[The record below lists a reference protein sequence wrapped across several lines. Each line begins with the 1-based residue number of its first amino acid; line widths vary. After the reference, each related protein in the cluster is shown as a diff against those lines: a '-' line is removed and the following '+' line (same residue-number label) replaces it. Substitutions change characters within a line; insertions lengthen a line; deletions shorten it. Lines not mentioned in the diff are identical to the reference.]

1 MIIYSG
7 VLFLNATWQ
16 LLPWQFVVSLICLQ
30 VPRSEEKKRKKER
43 RFLVS
48 FRINL

>member
-1 MIIYSG
+1 

-16 LLPWQFVVSLICLQ
+16 LLPWQICVSLICLQ
-30 VPRSEEKKRKKER
+30 VPRSEGRKERKKERKKEER

-48 FRINL
+48 LEL

>member
-16 LLPWQFVVSLICLQ
+16 LLPWQICCFFDLLAGAKI
-30 VPRSEEKKRKKER
+30 RREENKERKKI
-43 RFLVS
+43 LS
-48 FRINL
+48 FF

>member
-7 VLFLNATWQ
+7 VLFLNATLQ

-30 VPRSEEKKRKKER
+30 VPRSEEKKEREKED
-43 RFLVS
+43 S
-48 FRINL
+48 